1 VCDSVKRKLVM
12 LEGPFDLIECRGI
25 AMGWTGVDM
34 STPLL
39 PEVVPEIDANP
50 VSFYS
55 EGGGWGVVH
64 GLELDSPFASNSDCP
79 LTPRPEALPLDPAGG
94 SATRSPL

>member
-1 VCDSVKRKLVM
+1 MASVDCVELSRFANDVAI
-12 LEGPFDLIECRGI
+12 FDCKAPLLGYVHRHVTVPYKSSSYYYQGRV
-25 AMGWTGVDM
+25 ATGWTGVDM

-55 EGGGWGVVH
+55 GGVGESVMVWSFRT
-64 GLELDSPFASNSDCP
+64 LSSK
-79 LTPRPEALPLDPAGG
+79 
-94 SATRSPL
+94 